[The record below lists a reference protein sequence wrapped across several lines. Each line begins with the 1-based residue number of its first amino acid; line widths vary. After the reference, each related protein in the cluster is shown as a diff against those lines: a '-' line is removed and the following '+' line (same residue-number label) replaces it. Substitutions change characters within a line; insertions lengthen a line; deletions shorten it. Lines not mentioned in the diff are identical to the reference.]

1 MSRARPETHMLTV
14 EEMTNQMI
22 QDIEVGAEGTD
33 IKCGVIG
40 EVGCQSPITGGFI
53 YIYVLING
61 DMFHIQVTQSNC
73 IFKFPV
79 FSRLFPCQTA
89 SFPRANLRDL

>member
-1 MSRARPETHMLTV
+1 MLGVITLFFIQLGYYVSRARPETHKLTV

-53 YIYVLING
+53 YIHLLMQG
-61 DMFHIQVTQSNC
+61 DMFYIIQ
-73 IFKFPV
+73 
-79 FSRLFPCQTA
+79 A
-89 SFPRANLRDL
+89 